1 MQQPISF
8 DWKAP
13 LSDVL
18 DTLRQTY
25 SARHPALASAR
36 LDLLRSAMRDDPA
49 DDFLPPLGQE
59 LEALGLALIEQREDD
74 DAFHLLIVPQA
85 EAGGSMDR
93 IRARGREAVAHRQD
107 GAKPGAQA
115 ALPRPPS
122 GPLCGPGDYRDLS
135 YAVAV
140 APGWACAVTPDSDAP
155 GLIDLRAWPALRGI
169 AGKFLPRHCLLASC
183 VGAGG
188 VHAWIEQGPDGLS
201 STPYARL
208 LHSARV
214 ELPPSNRPGVP
225 LPPRAAQAQRRTP
238 EFSLGFAGD
247 DLLLVDR
254 GMVFVYPGY
263 ARQAGDDAAEPKLLH
278 TAPPQRRPVSDRSA
292 VVRTPDGRTCVLCR
306 GQFLEF
312 CGGRLR
318 PLTLSYAEPASGDIS
333 CPVACGDSAIAWL
346 EDDALCQAGLD
357 DGMVRRHAVEHLPS
371 GGMTLQAL
379 QGGWL
384 LLGHWHAPQR
394 RADLGQLWHL
404 ASGQVLRI
412 PYGALD
418 LDSGI
423 QHWIGLPEGEVA
435 VGGQTRYARL
445 GRFDALLG
453 RLPPLRAA

>member
-292 VVRTPDGRTCVLCR
+292 ASADAVLCR
-306 GQFLEF
+306 ARVGRHFVSRRLRRQRDRLA
-312 CGGRLR
+312 GGRRALPGR
-318 PLTLSYAEPASGDIS
+318 PG
-333 CPVACGDSAIAWL
+333 
-346 EDDALCQAGLD
+346 
-357 DGMVRRHAVEHLPS
+357 
-371 GGMTLQAL
+371 
-379 QGGWL
+379 
-384 LLGHWHAPQR
+384 
-394 RADLGQLWHL
+394 
-404 ASGQVLRI
+404 
-412 PYGALD
+412 
-418 LDSGI
+418 
-423 QHWIGLPEGEVA
+423 
-435 VGGQTRYARL
+435 
-445 GRFDALLG
+445 
-453 RLPPLRAA
+453 